1 MLASLAFVA
10 CNVKEECSRENKLF
24 SANKLKAD
32 IVIDLNY
39 KDLKRANHKE
49 LKSRATYTA
58 VYKWMRCF
66 TYSILQFELYLL
78 AKGNCFS
85 GSVIRI

>member
-1 MLASLAFVA
+1 MWLFAETQKEMWLLVSEWLATP
-10 CNVKEECSRENKLF
+10 
-24 SANKLKAD
+24 
-32 IVIDLNY
+32 DLNY